1 MVAFSSPALRQQD
14 SDSLQDQQ
22 GSEISNT
29 DEQDKMFGYPPVMGY
44 PYYAPNIGYPYVLN
58 PMMNPVCTMRTGL
71 VMPTMPILQQPVYQ
85 TPYVPSYPSNVAGYP
100 PNVAAYPPDGAAYP
114 LNVAAYPRNGA
125 AYPPNGVAYPQNVR
139 AHGQPRGGQ
148 VGRHSHPKSDSN
160 NQNFGDKVRVRTQ
173 PFFYMIKN

>member
-1 MVAFSSPALRQQD
+1 LVAFSSPALRQQD

-44 PYYAPNIGYPYVLN
+44 SYYAPSVGYPYVLN

-71 VMPTMPILQQPVYQ
+71 VMPTMPILQQPYP
-85 TPYVPSYPSNVAGYP
+85 TAYVPNVP
-100 PNVAAYPPDGAAYP
+100 AYPP
-114 LNVAAYPRNGA
+114 NGA

-160 NQNFGDKVRVRTQ
+160 NQNFGDKVRV
-173 PFFYMIKN
+173 